1 MAKLKKGRIK
11 IHICETCH
19 GNGYVRVAKID
30 DLYED
35 YFLDINVASVPQAYI
50 DPLDSLQTVF
60 NSWLLDNTEFTA
72 GDLNNDYIIDILDII
87 ITINIIFG
95 NTTPMLWQ
103 ELAADMDAN
112 GIVNIID
119 IIQIINIIV

>member
-1 MAKLKKGRIK
+1 M
-11 IHICETCH
+11 
-19 GNGYVRVAKID
+19 
-30 DLYED
+30 
-35 YFLDINVASVPQAYI
+35 PQAYI

-60 NSWLLDNTEFTA
+60 YSWLLDNTEFTP

-95 NTTPMLWQ
+95 NTTPMIWQ

-112 GIVNIID
+112 GIVNIVD